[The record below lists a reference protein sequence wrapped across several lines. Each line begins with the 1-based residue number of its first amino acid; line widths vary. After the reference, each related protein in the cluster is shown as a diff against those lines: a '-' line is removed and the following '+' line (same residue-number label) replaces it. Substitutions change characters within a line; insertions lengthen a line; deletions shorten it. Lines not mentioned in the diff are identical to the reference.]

1 MSTSPNIPFPLPLRQ
16 TVLHERVE
24 RQGLALGAS
33 RERTFRARVLSQQ
46 NERNL
51 EAAMDSWA
59 NEGGT
64 ATSVPPTPR
73 LTIGPKTST
82 LQFST
87 DLFRDDTLG
96 RAVILNAALVLIAT
110 TILVVLIN

>member
-16 TVLHERVE
+16 TVLHDRVE

-33 RERTFRARVLSQQ
+33 RERTFRAHALLQQ

-51 EAAMDSWA
+51 EADMDSRE

-64 ATSVPPTPR
+64 AASVPPTPR
-73 LTIGPKTST
+73 LTTGQKTSS
-82 LQFST
+82 LQFSA

-96 RAVILNAALVLIAT
+96 RAVILNAVLVLIAAI
-110 TILVVLIN
+110 ILVVLIN

>member
-1 MSTSPNIPFPLPLRQ
+1 MSTSPNIAFSLPLRQ
-16 TVLHERVE
+16 IVLHERIE

-33 RERTFRARVLSQQ
+33 RERTFRARALSQQ

-51 EAAMDSWA
+51 QAAMDIWE

-64 ATSVPPTPR
+64 ATGVPPTPKLAIR
-73 LTIGPKTST
+73 QKTSA
-82 LQFST
+82 LQFSA

-96 RAVILNAALVLIAT
+96 RAVVLNAVLVLIAA
-110 TILVVLIN
+110 TILVVLFN